1 MTRSI
6 ARSTPAQGRVS
17 SACWL
22 PPGLRETIDALPG
35 GSTPF
40 LRRYE
45 HDDEHVEVMFERL
58 SPEALEQ
65 VGGFLR
71 RRRREVLARR
81 SVRDIVSLLDR
92 AAALWL
98 DPSYPPRRDTIAEIA
113 FITGFSPEMVAH
125 AIDEEQASSRGPHL
139 LEALRSELGDPEFL
153 DRFRPNPRL
162 GGFSRAFGPELVG
175 AIFSSNIPAL
185 PHLEIM
191 RSLLLKAAC
200 VGRVSA
206 GEPVFL
212 RRYVETVAELDP
224 ELASCLAVVYWERG
238 DDDAEAAFLRSI
250 DYLVAYGGDAQ
261 MDRLLS
267 LRPPGLEATW
277 HGHRLGF
284 IYVTRE
290 ALAAGQDVRKLARS
304 VSYDFTIFDGF
315 ACLCPQVC
323 FVEEGGDVSPME
335 LARLCA
341 EEMAGFCRDLPPRTL
356 ELAEASRKHTFR
368 QLCLMSSSMEVVAA
382 PEDCSFLVAVEAME
396 RFEPSCGERLVRIA
410 PVSGPADLE
419 RLVGALPRR
428 HLQCAAIAAGDAAA
442 RHHELREV
450 LASWGVTRIVPP
462 GIMGRPSM
470 MWHHDG
476 VPCLGRMVT
485 WCDHEVM
492 VPELLLDQDV
502 DALLDEVDRRPS
514 ATTGAALT

>member
-65 VGGFLR
+65 VAGFLR
-71 RRRREVLARR
+71 RRRRDVLARR
-81 SVRDIVSLLDR
+81 SVRDIVDLLDQ

-492 VPELLLDQDV
+492 VPERLLEQDLDQ
-502 DALLDEVDRRPS
+502 LLREVDRQPS
-514 ATTGAALT
+514 ATMGAALT

>member
-1 MTRSI
+1 
-6 ARSTPAQGRVS
+6 
-17 SACWL
+17 
-22 PPGLRETIDALPG
+22 
-35 GSTPF
+35 

-58 SPEALEQ
+58 SAAALEQ
-65 VGGFLR
+65 VAGFLR
-71 RRRREVLARR
+71 QRRREVLARR
-81 SVRDIVSLLDR
+81 SVRDIVDLLDR

-98 DPSYPPRRDTIAEIA
+98 DPDYPARRDTVAEIA
-113 FITGFSPEMVAH
+113 TITGFSPQMVAH
-125 AIDEEQASSRGPHL
+125 AIDEEQVSSRGPHL
-139 LEALRSELGDPEFL
+139 LEALRSELGDPEML
-153 DRFRPNPRL
+153 DRFRPNRNL

-191 RSLLLKAAC
+191 RSLLVKAAC

-206 GEPVFL
+206 GEPIFL
-212 RRYVETVAELDP
+212 RRYVETLAELDP
-224 ELASCLAVVYWERG
+224 DVASCLAVIYWERG
-238 DDDAEAAFLRSI
+238 DDACEAAFLRSI
-250 DYLVAYGGDAQ
+250 DHLVAYGGEAQ
-261 MDRLLS
+261 TGRLLS

-323 FVEEGGDVSPME
+323 LVEEGGDVSPAE

-341 EEMAGFCRDLPPRTL
+341 EEMARFCEELPPRAL
-356 ELAEASRKHTFR
+356 DLAAASRKHAFR
-368 QLCLMSSSMEVVAA
+368 ELCLMSSTMDVIAA
-382 PEDCSFLVAVEAME
+382 PEDCSFIVALEAME

-410 PVSGPADLE
+410 PVAGPADLV
-419 RLVGALPRR
+419 RLVGALPRH
-428 HLQCAAIAAGDAAA
+428 HLQCAAIAAGDAAP
-442 RHHELREV
+442 RHHELREL

-492 VPELLLDQDV
+492 VPERLLGRDV
-502 DALLDEVDRRPS
+502 DALLDEVDSRPS
-514 ATTGAALT
+514 ATMGAALT